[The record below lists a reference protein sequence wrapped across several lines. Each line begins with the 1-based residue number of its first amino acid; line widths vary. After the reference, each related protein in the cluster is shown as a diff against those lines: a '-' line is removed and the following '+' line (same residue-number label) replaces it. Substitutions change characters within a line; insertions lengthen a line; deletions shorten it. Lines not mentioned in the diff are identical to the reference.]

1 MKSKRQAEWQRDIE
15 NRQRNV
21 VFPNT
26 AENEARLWRN
36 MGAGK
41 WNGVIVAGLVLI
53 CLALAGALAGFL
65 SVELGVY
72 REGTLIQRTL
82 QAFGVWIILLLAI
95 TAVLLIAWIVQ
106 RRKRFCKS

>member
-1 MKSKRQAEWQRDIE
+1 MKSKRQAEWRRDIE

-21 VFPNT
+21 VFPAT

-41 WNGVIVAGLVLI
+41 WNGVIVAGLVLV
-53 CLALAGALAGFL
+53 CLTLAGALAGL
-65 SVELGVY
+65 ISIDLGVY
-72 REGTLIQRTL
+72 REGTLIQRVL
-82 QAFGVWIILLLAI
+82 QAFGAWIILLLAI

-106 RRKRFCKS
+106 RRKKFRRS

>member
-26 AENEARLWRN
+26 AENEARFWRN
-36 MGAGK
+36 LSDRK
-41 WNGVIVAGLVLI
+41 WNGVVVAGLVLV
-53 CLALAGALAGFL
+53 CLTLAGALAGFI

-82 QAFGVWIILLLAI
+82 QAFGAWIILLLAI
-95 TAVLLIAWIVQ
+95 TAGLLIAWIVQ
-106 RRKRFCKS
+106 RRKKFRRS